1 MNIKRAPGHY
11 EQKNPFI
18 LYKFYDLQS
27 RIANLKSKENLKKE
41 FKRDSVT
48 VKIESYLF
56 VAWVWNYF
64 GQQSGFYDKSIRM
77 AVSGIMKRK
86 SNKSAMQNLLNR
98 LEFWNCSTYAETK
111 EYYEKLRVRNLPQK
125 LQFWKGRKCGNITV
139 SE

>member
-18 LYKFYDLQS
+18 LYKFYYLQS
-27 RIANLKSKENLKKE
+27 RIANLKSVENLKKE
-41 FKRDSVT
+41 FKIDSVII
-48 VKIESYLF
+48 KIESYLF

-64 GQQSGFYDKSIRM
+64 EQQSGFCDKSIRM